1 MKRRF
6 TRFPDSFNMSAAQ
19 FTESVKECCER
30 GLITCTR
37 GEPGTEGATYALA
50 WLPLDNP
57 ESFPPEV
64 RERHAAN
71 MVRLLQAKGS
81 A

>member
-1 MKRRF
+1 M
-6 TRFPDSFNMSAAQ
+6 NEEEYIA
-19 FTESVKECCER
+19 SVKECCER

-37 GEPGTEGATYALA
+37 GEPGDDGATYALA

-57 ESFPPEV
+57 ERFPPDV

-71 MVRLLQAKGS
+71 MARLLQAKGRS
-81 A
+81 